1 MTLYQDLPDWSDDR
15 LLERLVADILTKED
29 LIKGRLIKGC
39 PIQDSPRMLLNRP
52 LLSPSKP

>member
-29 LIKGRLIKGC
+29 LIEGRLLRGC
-39 PIQDSPRMLLNRP
+39 PIQYSPRVSFNRP

>member
-1 MTLYQDLPDWSDDR
+1 MTLYQDLSDWSDGR
-15 LLERLVADILTKED
+15 LLERLMTDILTKED

-39 PIQDSPRMLLNRP
+39 PIGTSPRMLLNRS